1 MNFKIEINYLDI
13 SNYPRIEKHFEDMAS
28 QGWLIHRIVF
38 ENIFIYKR
46 IEIEDLDFLIRP
58 YEVKKGDSKNTQEE
72 LENLKSKYEAMGWN
86 YASKSKNL
94 HICFKEKNSESVN
107 LEGDIKEK
115 IELVEKLANKELT
128 RSYFSIAFLI
138 LFTWFLLS
146 GFIAPADFMKNTVLQ
161 IVVILIPLFL
171 LPYIRTIVR
180 IKRFLKLNRKNIKE
194 GKKLEYSKANF
205 NLEKII
211 FFSKGILLGMIFIY
225 IIYGGFVLKNDIY
238 LSIMAYISTFLVLNS
253 IVNIIEGI
261 IPKPSK
267 ESWILQSITFIAILG
282 LLFFIINIAYESN
295 LDEFIKRYND
305 LDVKEY
311 KVLSPDRPLKR
322 DDEETK
328 IYQNTSLI
336 VPKSYKYD
344 YFDKDKRVYVSTEYS
359 NALNEDIARN
369 LVKMYKRYAKDQ
381 LKQHEHN
388 IDMAVESYN
397 YYMVEEMY
405 GDAPEDFPREK
416 TLKDLGISLEEFKKI
431 DKNIRKKAVKKIIKI
446 MEDKAIKKDKE
457 NLWEADEVYFLS
469 YDKEELVIRDGREVF
484 YIKGK
489 DFSDSDVIN
498 DSKNKLG
505 L

>member
-28 QGWLIHRIVF
+28 QGWLIHRIIF
-38 ENIFIYKR
+38 ESIFVYKR
-46 IEIEDLDFLIRP
+46 IEIKDLDFLISP

-72 LENLKSKYEAMGWN
+72 LEDFKSKYEAMGWN
-86 YASKSKNL
+86 YASKSRNL
-94 HICFKEKNSESVN
+94 HICFKEKDSESVN
-107 LEGDIKEK
+107 LEDDDKEK
-115 IELVEKLANKELT
+115 IELVEKLANKQLRRT
-128 RSYFSIAFLI
+128 YLSITFLI

-161 IVVILIPLFL
+161 VVVILIPLFL

-180 IKRFLKLNRKNIKE
+180 IKQFLKLNRKNIKE
-194 GKKLEYSKANF
+194 GKKLKYSKANF
-205 NLEKII
+205 NLEKTM
-211 FFSKGILLGMIFIY
+211 FFSRGILLGIIFIY

-253 IVNIIEGI
+253 IVNIIEEI
-261 IPKPSK
+261 LPKPPK
-267 ESWILQSITFIAILG
+267 GSWILQSITFIAVLG
-282 LLFFIINIAYESN
+282 LIFFIINIAYESN

-311 KVLSPDRPLKR
+311 RVLSSDRPLKNGG
-322 DDEETK
+322 EESK

-388 IDMAVESYN
+388 LDMAVESDN

-416 TLKDLGISLEEFKKI
+416 TLKDLGLSLEEFQEI

-446 MEDKAIKKDKE
+446 IEEKTISRDEE
-457 NLWEADEVYFLS
+457 NLWNLEEVYFLS
-469 YDKEELVIRDGREVF
+469 YDKTEVVIRKGKEVF
-484 YIKGK
+484 YLKGE
-489 DFSDSDVIN
+489 DFSDPQVIKT
-498 DSKNKLG
+498 SKNKLG